1 MKPYRLVEAVQR
13 DLNEIW
19 EYIARES
26 VDDANRILDEF
37 DADCTRLAAFPG
49 LGKIRTDF
57 TDKPFRFW
65 PFYSYFII
73 YRLETQPLEIVRVLS
88 GYRNIADLS
97 V

>member
-1 MKPYRLVEAVQR
+1 MKLYCLVEDVQK

-26 VDDANRILDEF
+26 IDDANRILNEF
-37 DADCTRLAAFPG
+37 DAHCTRLASFPA
-49 LGKIRTDF
+49 LGKIRIDF

-73 YRLETQPLEIVRVLS
+73 YRPETKPLEIVRVLS
-88 GYRNIADLS
+88 GYRDIADLS